1 MDIPI
6 TPGLILEILGNFEFF
21 LIFCGGVEAAD
32 IFRFFPKLGFQ
43 KCHIHLFF
51 TVFGCFSNFSL
62 SVSFFTGSA
71 SKMLYFGISGR
82 FY

>member
-32 IFRFFPKLGFQ
+32 IFRFFPKSGFQ
-43 KCHIHLFF
+43 KCHNHMFF
-51 TVFGCFSNFSL
+51 TVFDCFSNFSL
-62 SVSFFTGSA
+62 HASLLKGSA
-71 SKMLYFGISGR
+71 PKLFYFGVSGR
-82 FY
+82 FC